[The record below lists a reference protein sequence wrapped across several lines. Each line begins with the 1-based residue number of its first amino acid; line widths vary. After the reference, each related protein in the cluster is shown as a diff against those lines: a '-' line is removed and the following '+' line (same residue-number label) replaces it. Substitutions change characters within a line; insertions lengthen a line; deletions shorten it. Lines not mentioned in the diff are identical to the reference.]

1 MRARAITPR
10 RTDIRDMAVIK
21 PVALAVVIKPVA
33 LAAAIKPV
41 ALAAAIKE
49 AVLAVVTEAEV
60 TDRRVRSLGLRLP

>member
-10 RTDIRDMAVIK
+10 RTDIRDMAV
-21 PVALAVVIKPVA
+21 
-33 LAAAIKPV
+33 IKPV

-60 TDRRVRSLGLRLP
+60 TDRRVRSLDLRLP